1 MLLTEYDE
9 KKHLKHTF
17 EEGRQEGREE
27 GFAAGRQEGLS
38 IGKQEGLSIGRQE
51 GILAGRQDKLREMVQ
66 KKLAK
71 GKTLAQIA
79 EELEEDPADIE
90 KFCHQESP
98 L

>member
-17 EEGRQEGREE
+17 EEGREE
-27 GFAAGRQEGLS
+27 GFAAGRQEGIS
-38 IGKQEGLSIGRQE
+38 
-51 GILAGRQDKLREMVQ
+51 AGRQDKLREMVQ

-79 EELEEDPADIE
+79 EELEEDPSDIE
-90 KFCHQESP
+90 KFCH
-98 L
+98 

>member
-17 EEGRQEGREE
+17 EEGRQEG
-27 GFAAGRQEGLS
+27 
-38 IGKQEGLSIGRQE
+38 ISIGRQE

-71 GKTLAQIA
+71 GKTIAQIA

-90 KFCHQESP
+90 KFCH
-98 L
+98 